1 MILRINNNEYI
12 LPSYCT
18 ITSED
23 AYVIIDEVESL
34 SFTSEK
40 TPTVPQSCRLVILF
54 DTARTAR
61 WFAELIQEYI
71 RSGQQGLKIQKI
83 NQWNCKY
90 PFGYQYFQF

>member
-1 MILRINNNEYI
+1 MILRINNNEYM

-40 TPTVPQSCRLVILF
+40 TPTVPPSCRLVILF
-54 DTARTAR
+54 DKARTAR
-61 WFAELIQEYI
+61 WFAEFIKECVH
-71 RSGQQGLKIQKI
+71 SGQQGLKIQKI
-83 NQWNCKY
+83 DQWNCNF
-90 PFGYQYFQF
+90 PFGYQYIF